1 MRITHGN
8 HPHVHH
14 ASAVTIGNF
23 DGVHLGHQAM
33 LQHVVEMA
41 RARQLTPCA
50 VTFEPHP
57 RELFTPELAPARL
70 SNLRDKLMNLAAAGI
85 THTHI
90 CHFNT
95 MLAHMPAEQFVQ
107 QILVDGLQTRYLLIG
122 DDFCFGAKRAGNF
135 DLLQRL
141 SAQHNYELAAMHS
154 ITHDST
160 RVSSTA
166 VRAALAN
173 GELDVAEQLLGHPYR
188 ISGRVAHG
196 DKLGRELGFPTANI
210 HMRRNKLPLTG
221 IFVVEVHGIAE
232 HALPAVASLGVR
244 PTVKTGAQPLL
255 EIHLLNFTGNLYGRI
270 IHVDFLAKLRD
281 EEKYPDL
288 ATLTQQ
294 IVLDVAQTHDYFQ
307 NLTHTHG

>member
-8 HPHVHH
+8 HPHVTH

-33 LQHVVEMA
+33 LQQVVETA

-57 RELFTPELAPARL
+57 RELFTPETAPARL

-95 MLAHMPAEQFVQ
+95 TLAHMPAKQFVQ

-122 DDFCFGAKRAGNF
+122 DDFRFGAKRTGSF
-135 DLLQRL
+135 ELLQQL
-141 SAQHNYELAAMHS
+141 STQHGYELAAMHS
-154 ITHDST
+154 ITHDTT

-166 VRAALAN
+166 IRAALAD
-173 GELDVAEQLLGHPYR
+173 GELDIAAQLLGRAYR

-210 HMRRNKLPLTG
+210 RMRRNKLPLTG
-221 IFVVEVHGIAE
+221 IFVVEVHGIVD

-255 EIHLLNFTGNLYGRI
+255 EIHLLNFTGNLYGHI

-281 EEKYPDL
+281 EAKYPDL

-294 IVLDVAQTHDYFQ
+294 IALDVAQTHDYFQ
-307 NLTHTHG
+307 HLTHTHG

>member
-8 HPHVHH
+8 HPLVSH

-33 LQHVVEMA
+33 LQHVVDTA
-41 RARQLTPCA
+41 RIRQLTPCA
-50 VTFEPHP
+50 ITFEPHP
-57 RELFTPELAPARL
+57 RELFTPETAPARL
-70 SNLRDKLMNLAAAGI
+70 SNLRDKLMNLAAAGMK
-85 THTHI
+85 HTHI
-90 CHFNT
+90 CHFNNT
-95 MLAHMPAEQFVQ
+95 LAHMPAEQFVQ

-122 DDFCFGAKRAGNF
+122 DDFRFGAKRAGNF
-135 DLLQRL
+135 ELLQQL
-141 SAQHNYELAAMHS
+141 APQHGYELAAMHS
-154 ITHDST
+154 VTHNTT

-173 GELDVAEQLLGHPYR
+173 GELDIAKQLLGHPYR

-210 HMRRNKLPLTG
+210 RMRRNKLPLTG
-221 IFVVEVHGIAE
+221 IFVVEIHGISD

-281 EEKYPDL
+281 EAKYPDL

-294 IVLDVAQTHDYFQ
+294 IALDVAQTHDYFQ
-307 NLTHTHG
+307 NSHTHG

>member
-8 HPHVHH
+8 HPHVPHT
-14 ASAVTIGNF
+14 SAVTLGNF

-33 LQHVVEMA
+33 LRQVVDIA

-57 RELFTPELAPARL
+57 RELFTPETAPARL

-85 THTHI
+85 AHTHI

-95 MLAHMPAEQFVQ
+95 TLAHMPAEQFVQ

-122 DDFCFGAKRAGNF
+122 DDFRFGAKRSGNF
-135 DLLQRL
+135 DLLQQL
-141 SAQHNYELAAMHS
+141 STQHGYELAAMHS
-154 ITHDST
+154 VTQNTI

-166 VRAALAN
+166 IRAALAN
-173 GELDVAEQLLGHPYR
+173 GELEVAQQLLGRPYR

-210 HMRRNKLPLTG
+210 HMCRNKLPLAG
-221 IFVVEVHGIAE
+221 IFVVEVHGIAD
-232 HALPAVASLGVR
+232 HALPAVASLGIR
-244 PTVKTGAQPLL
+244 PTVKTAAQPLL

-270 IHVDFLAKLRD
+270 LHVDFLAKLRD
-281 EEKYPDL
+281 EAKYPDL

-294 IVLDVAQTHDYFQ
+294 IAADVAQTHDYFQ
-307 NLTHTHG
+307 HLTHTHG

>member
-1 MRITHGN
+1 
-8 HPHVHH
+8 
-14 ASAVTIGNF
+14 
-23 DGVHLGHQAM
+23 
-33 LQHVVEMA
+33 
-41 RARQLTPCA
+41 
-50 VTFEPHP
+50 
-57 RELFTPELAPARL
+57 
-70 SNLRDKLMNLAAAGI
+70 MNLAAAGI

-95 MLAHMPAEQFVQ
+95 TLAHMPAEQFVQ
-107 QILVDGLQTRYLLIG
+107 QILVDGLQTHYLLIG

-135 DLLQRL
+135 ELLQKI
-141 SAQHNYELAAMHS
+141 SAQHGYELAAMHS
-154 ITHDST
+154 ITHNST
-160 RVSSTA
+160 RVSST
-166 VRAALAN
+166 VIRAALAN
-173 GELDVAEQLLGHPYR
+173 GELDIAKQLLGHPYR

-255 EIHLLNFTGNLYGRI
+255 EIHLLNFTGNLYGHI

-294 IVLDVAQTHDYFQ
+294 IALDVAQTHDYFQ
-307 NLTHTHG
+307 NSHTHG

>member
-8 HPHVHH
+8 HPQITH

-23 DGVHLGHQAM
+23 DGVHLGHLAM
-33 LQHVVEMA
+33 LKQVVA
-41 RARQLTPCA
+41 VAHARQLTPCA

-57 RELFTPELAPARL
+57 RELFTPATAPARL
-70 SNLRDKLMNLAAAGI
+70 SNLRDKLMSLAAAGI
-85 THTHI
+85 QHTHI

-95 MLAHMPAEQFVQ
+95 HLAHLPAEQFVQ
-107 QILVDGLQTRYLLIG
+107 QILIDGLKARYLLIG
-122 DDFCFGAKRAGNF
+122 DDFCFGAKRIGNF
-135 DLLQRL
+135 ELLQQL
-141 SAQHNYELAAMHS
+141 STQHGYELAAMNS
-154 ITHDST
+154 VTHNAT

-166 VRAALAN
+166 IRAALAA
-173 GELDVAEQLLGHPYR
+173 GELDTARQLLGRPYR

-210 HMRRNKLPLTG
+210 PIRRNKLPLTG
-221 IFVVEVHGIAE
+221 IFVVEIHGIAE

-244 PTVKTGAQPLL
+244 PTVKTSAQPLL

-281 EEKYPDL
+281 EAKYPDL
-288 ATLTQQ
+288 ATLTHQ
-294 IVLDVAQTHDYFQ
+294 IALDVAQTHDYFQ
-307 NLTHTHG
+307 RLT

>member
-8 HPHVHH
+8 HPHVTQP
-14 ASAVTIGNF
+14 SAVTIGNF

-33 LQHVVEMA
+33 LRQAVAVA
-41 RARQLTPCA
+41 RAQQLTPCA

-57 RELFTPELAPARL
+57 RELFTPETAPARL
-70 SNLRDKLMNLAAAGI
+70 SNLRDKLTNLAAAGI
-85 THTHI
+85 QHTHI

-95 MLAHMPAEQFVQ
+95 TLAQMSAEQFVQ
-107 QILVDGLQTRYLLIG
+107 QILIDGLQTRYLLIG

-135 DLLQRL
+135 ALLQQL
-141 SAQHNYELAAMHS
+141 SSQHGYELAAMHS
-154 ITHDST
+154 VTQGTT

-166 VRAALAN
+166 IRAALAA
-173 GELDVAEQLLGHPYR
+173 GQLDTATQLLGRPYR

-210 HMRRNKLPLTG
+210 QMRRNKLPLTG
-221 IFVVEVHGIAE
+221 IFVVEVHGIAG

-244 PTVKTGAQPLL
+244 PTVKTSAQPLL

-294 IVLDVAQTHDYFQ
+294 IAFDVAQTHDYFQ

>member
-8 HPHVHH
+8 HPHVSH

-33 LQHVVEMA
+33 LQHVVDTA

-50 VTFEPHP
+50 ITFEPHP
-57 RELFTPELAPARL
+57 RELFTPETAPSRL

-85 THTHI
+85 AHTHI
-90 CHFNT
+90 CHFNNT
-95 MLAHMPAEQFVQ
+95 LAHMPAEQFVQ
-107 QILVDGLQTRYLLIG
+107 QILVNGLRTRYLLIG
-122 DDFCFGAKRAGNF
+122 DDFRFGAKRAGDF

-141 SAQHNYELAAMHS
+141 APQYSYELAAMHS
-154 ITHDST
+154 VIHNTT

-173 GELDVAEQLLGHPYR
+173 GELDVAKQLLGHPYR

-210 HMRRNKLPLTG
+210 RMRRNKLPLTG
-221 IFVVEVHGIAE
+221 IFVVEIHGISD

-255 EIHLLNFTGNLYGRI
+255 EVHLLNFTGNLYGRI

-281 EEKYPDL
+281 EAKYPDL

-294 IVLDVAQTHDYFQ
+294 IALDVAQTHDYFQ
-307 NLTHTHG
+307 NSHTHG